1 MCTGSVVSIGR
12 WLDNGR
18 MAGRSFTKSQ
28 RKARAERILAAAERG
43 EATTVIA
50 EREGISVRQAR
61 RVIAACGMPAN
72 DAPVDLTAV
81 DVLEVDGFAE
91 LGRCIA
97 AHRES
102 IERLR
107 LVAGRSR
114 NDAVVVGASKASA
127 ALSAD
132 LIALLATAGLLP
144 RSPFDWHTEL
154 QWATA
159 WKVLFGALGDV
170 GVDVDRFTEELE
182 RRLARGSATDV
193 RLVDFGPD
201 PAPLETAA

>member
-1 MCTGSVVSIGR
+1 
-12 WLDNGR
+12 
-18 MAGRSFTKSQ
+18 MAGRSFTTSQ

-43 EATTVIA
+43 EATSVIA

-61 RVIAACGMPAN
+61 RIVAARAMPAN

-132 LIALLATAGLLP
+132 LLGLLANSGMLPPAPFVWRAERDWRAAWAILFAMMNEAGIDEP
-144 RSPFDWHTEL
+144 
-154 QWATA
+154 
-159 WKVLFGALGDV
+159 
-170 GVDVDRFTEELE
+170 RFTEELE
-182 RRLARGSATDV
+182 RRLAYGAATDV
-193 RLVDFGPD
+193 RLVELGPD
-201 PAPLETAA
+201 AAPLEAAA